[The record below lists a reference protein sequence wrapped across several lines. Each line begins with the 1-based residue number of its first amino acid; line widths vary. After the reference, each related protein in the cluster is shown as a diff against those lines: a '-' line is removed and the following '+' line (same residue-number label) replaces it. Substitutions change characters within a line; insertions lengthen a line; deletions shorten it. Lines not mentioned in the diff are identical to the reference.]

1 MLEQILF
8 KKVCKAQKDDFCI
21 EHQKLK
27 NMNFTQTQ
35 ITEILD
41 EIANGKNGYQE
52 LLRLS
57 LESIM
62 RSERNEF
69 NSVNSDVANGYRFSS
84 VLGHGG
90 KLELAIPRSRH
101 YNFYPMILALIKD
114 QNEESKTLAYELYSS
129 GLTTEQIGGLFDKI
143 YGHYYS
149 KSSISNMMTSARAD
163 IKSWLERSL
172 EKRYPIIYIDATYWH
187 TRRIDKVSSEA
198 YYTILAVKED
208 RTREVLAIVNHP
220 NEGSSTWKEAFEE
233 LKRRGLE
240 TVNLVVCD
248 GLQGIENAVA
258 EVFPMA
264 TVQLC
269 TVHLTRNVLSKVKP
283 SDKDQIAQ
291 ELRDVLDP
299 SNPADKPEIGH
310 QRFINF
316 IQKWLKKYPSLKT
329 YLSSRSRLYFNYL
342 QYHHEIRR
350 MIYTTN
356 WIERLNRNYKRTL
369 RMRSAMPSPESVVFL
384 IASVASRRA
393 EYNKPIYQFIYET
406 KLF

>member
-1 MLEQILF
+1 MTIFVITSQ
-8 KKVCKAQKDDFCI
+8 QK
-21 EHQKLK
+21 HK
-27 NMNFTQTQ
+27 MHFTQTQ

-69 NSVNSDVANGYRFSS
+69 NTEHSDVSNGYRMSS

-101 YNFYPMILALIKD
+101 HNFYPLILALIKD

-143 YGHYYS
+143 YGQHYS
-149 KSSISNMMTSARAD
+149 KSSISNMMTTARAD
-163 IKSWLERSL
+163 IASWLSRPL
-172 EKRYPIIYIDATYWH
+172 ESRYPILYIDATYWH
-187 TRRIDKVSSEA
+187 TRRIDQVSSEA

-220 NEGSSTWKEAFEE
+220 NEGSSNWKDALKE
-233 LKRRGLE
+233 LKNRGLKE
-240 TVNLVVCD
+240 VNLVVCD
-248 GLQGIENAVA
+248 GLQGIENAIS

-269 TVHLTRNVLSKVKP
+269 TVHLTRNIISKVKP
-283 SDKDQIAQ
+283 KDKAQIAQ
-291 ELRDVLDP
+291 ELRVVFDP
-299 SNPADKPEIGH
+299 SNPSDTPEIAH
-310 QRFINF
+310 NRFIFF
-316 IQKWLKKYPSLKT
+316 INSWIKKYPSLKT
-329 YLSSRSRLYFNYL
+329 YLTARYKLYFNYFR
-342 QYHHEIRR
+342 YHFEVRR

-369 RMRSAMPSPESVVFL
+369 RMRSSMPNPESVVFL
-384 IASVASRRA
+384 IASVASRRS
-393 EYNKPIYQFIYET
+393 EYEKPIYQFVYET
-406 KLF
+406 KLFY